1 MDENIS
7 TLKGIGLTMYEAQ
20 AYVTLTSL
28 IQATADEVSKSSG
41 IPRSKIYDVLKKLSE
56 KDFIEIEDGRPLT
69 YVVKSPVEVLS
80 HEKEKIDSQIEDVIV
95 RLTNI
100 YENGMSQVQAPI
112 WRIYG
117 VEKIINQEL
126 EIIQRAK
133 NTINMRIGFLF
144 EGEGEALIKAFKKRR
159 NLKVNILASPT
170 CYINNEEIN
179 IIKMFKDQN
188 INIQKA
194 IQFLGVEKAFP
205 KRLTDNLQC
214 FRQVFLRAF
223 FSICV
228 GQKVDIV
235 VMKHFVNHIQTPN
248 VLTER
253 KDGLD
258 VGFCR
263 DVTFPILIPSDT
275 DIRDS
280 GSISDKLFHL
290 REFHLLRTPPCLRR
304 GEKASSCFQ
313 EMMERCRFRR
323 TLCCTE
329 DLYSAQIRLQPGNQ
343 EFSLRQFTPSIR
355 VVILDPKGR
364 ILVLHIDGQRR
375 TVLSAR
381 YSQDM
386 PNHTQ
391 FFILSASTFSK
402 TQTSMLL
409 SPESNSRTFFSTSS
423 AAPF

>member
-100 YENGMSQVQAPI
+100 YENGMNQVQAPI

-133 NTINMRIGFLF
+133 NTVNMRIGFLF

-159 NLKVNILASPT
+159 SLKVNILASPT

-194 IQFLGVEKAFP
+194 DIPFVKVLISDSKEMMHTYTKFSQD
-205 KRLTDNLQC
+205 KREVIPETAIGIWNKYEDVARNYDE
-214 FRQVFLRAF
+214 R
-223 FSICV
+223 
-228 GQKVDIV
+228 
-235 VMKHFVNHIQTPN
+235 FVNQLEKIKK
-248 VLTER
+248 R
-253 KDGLD
+253 KN
-258 VGFCR
+258 
-263 DVTFPILIPSDT
+263 
-275 DIRDS
+275 
-280 GSISDKLFHL
+280 K
-290 REFHLLRTPPCLRR
+290 
-304 GEKASSCFQ
+304 K
-313 EMMERCRFRR
+313 
-323 TLCCTE
+323 
-329 DLYSAQIRLQPGNQ
+329 
-343 EFSLRQFTPSIR
+343 
-355 VVILDPKGR
+355 
-364 ILVLHIDGQRR
+364 
-375 TVLSAR
+375 
-381 YSQDM
+381 
-386 PNHTQ
+386 
-391 FFILSASTFSK
+391 
-402 TQTSMLL
+402 
-409 SPESNSRTFFSTSS
+409 
-423 AAPF
+423 

>member
-69 YVVKSPVEVLS
+69 YVVKSPVEVLRR
-80 HEKEKIDSQIEDVIV
+80 EKEKIDSQIEDVIV

-194 IQFLGVEKAFP
+194 DIPFVKVLISDSKEMMHTYTKFSQD
-205 KRLTDNLQC
+205 KREVIPETAIGIWNKYEDVARNYDE
-214 FRQVFLRAF
+214 R
-223 FSICV
+223 
-228 GQKVDIV
+228 
-235 VMKHFVNHIQTPN
+235 FVNQLEKIKK
-248 VLTER
+248 R
-253 KDGLD
+253 KN
-258 VGFCR
+258 
-263 DVTFPILIPSDT
+263 
-275 DIRDS
+275 
-280 GSISDKLFHL
+280 K
-290 REFHLLRTPPCLRR
+290 
-304 GEKASSCFQ
+304 K
-313 EMMERCRFRR
+313 
-323 TLCCTE
+323 
-329 DLYSAQIRLQPGNQ
+329 
-343 EFSLRQFTPSIR
+343 
-355 VVILDPKGR
+355 
-364 ILVLHIDGQRR
+364 
-375 TVLSAR
+375 
-381 YSQDM
+381 
-386 PNHTQ
+386 
-391 FFILSASTFSK
+391 
-402 TQTSMLL
+402 
-409 SPESNSRTFFSTSS
+409 
-423 AAPF
+423 